1 MVVSNSRKEQIMTSI
16 VITPFDPDHAEELKA
31 FIENEIDNADFDG
44 EDMPSSVCIED
55 VAALKRQR
63 DSFKA
68 ALDTLMRVTLDAMLA
83 DGYELSE
90 QEKAARE
97 QALAAFAAAEM
108 ENR

>member
-1 MVVSNSRKEQIMTSI
+1 MVVSNSRKEQTVTSI
-16 VITPFDPDHAEELKA
+16 VITPFDTEHTEELKE
-31 FIENEIDNADFDG
+31 FLWRVIDRADFA
-44 EDMPSSVCIED
+44 ECMPPSVCIED

-68 ALDTLMRVTLDAMLA
+68 ALDNLMRVTLDAMLA